1 VVTDV
6 FGIRAS
12 DIVLKTSAGLWVETI
27 EHGLTQAILWF
38 RFTFGGQKNEEL
50 FGRPNVPL
58 VRRSFGKSR
67 SKNSAARQC
76 AMPKQLNYQ
85 SDGTSG
91 REPVDTLTAVDG
103 ALQRFTRASSSAL
116 HCGGACNIPVGGQ
129 GQLKYR
135 PSGIVLGN

>member
-12 DIVLKTSAGLWVETI
+12 DIVLKTSAGLWAETI
-27 EHGLTQAILWF
+27 EHGLTQVILWF

-67 SKNSAARQC
+67 SKSSAAQQC
-76 AMPKQLNYQ
+76 AMRKQLNYQ

-91 REPVDTLTAVDG
+91 REPVDALAAVM
-103 ALQRFTRASSSAL
+103 ALCRGSLARRHARCIVAELATFLSA
-116 HCGGACNIPVGGQ
+116 GRTN
-129 GQLKYR
+129 
-135 PSGIVLGN
+135 